1 MSQDQPFSQ
10 GPPLD
15 AAAPAEDAQRP
26 APAPTRSTTYHIQV
40 EPLVGILERLD
51 VQEVIDAT
59 TEPWFNQTLCE
70 VDGTA
75 VRLGVLQGEFHWHRH
90 EQQDEFFLVLDGGM
104 RIELEGREAVSLGP
118 RQAFIVP
125 KGMLHRPVVPER
137 TVVLMLER
145 CGVVATG
152 D

>member
-1 MSQDQPFSQ
+1 MTREE
-10 GPPLD
+10 
-15 AAAPAEDAQRP
+15 PAEQ
-26 APAPTRSTTYHIQV
+26 APPPPGAVPPDEAKAPTVYSIEVR
-40 EPLVGILERLD
+40 PLIGALERLD
-51 VQEVIDAT
+51 LRGVIDAT
-59 TEPWFNQTLCE
+59 TDPWFNQTLCE

-90 EQQDEFFLVLDGGM
+90 EREDEFFLVLQGGM
-104 RIELEGREAVSLGP
+104 RIELEGREAVALGP
-118 RQAFIVP
+118 LQAFIVP

-145 CGVVATG
+145 AGVLATG